1 MRKVLLTS
9 LLFAGGMVTSAFA
22 QTKVTVLQDL
32 TSQLTNADFSADA
45 AVTTTIRTYDYDMTD
60 SGAGSGVDGAVELFG
75 QQAVTGWTAE
85 KLTDNTKVSASS
97 SDARTDG
104 LNARAAGIF
113 AYEDDSEEEYQTIG
127 LGGSYYAPDI
137 SAEQGITGQALGI
150 VAVWGADIKYSQDV
164 TLPAGG
170 YMILVK
176 HYNGAGS
183 AEMNPNYNGF
193 VAADGTSYLSS
204 KTTYTPSVWET
215 DTIFVRLKAETSGVI
230 QLGYKSGNY
239 GSGSAPHL
247 FIDNVKL
254 YSIDPAPLDKAEID
268 AKKVEL
274 LEVIEKGQDLGADT
288 KAAQA
293 VYDNPNATLED
304 VIKAI
309 EDQKALNEAKQV
321 DLSEFFITNPHFTLD
336 TPLPEDEGICTYDYD
351 MVDPNGSNGR
361 KVSYYGMLPVTG
373 WESSN
378 PETNA
383 RACGVFAI
391 GSNSFLGGNAF
402 LPPTEMSDGSKEG
415 NVLGFVSVWSALSQ
429 YTQQVTIPAG
439 KYTLEIS
446 YYNAGGTTAVKKNL
460 MGFITDDNVEYLGE
474 SLTFPVGKWVKDV
487 ITFNLE
493 EATSGKFSLGYEA
506 ANAGSGGMPHFF
518 IDGIALRYVG
528 EINFDPSLFALQ
540 AAVNVAQ
547 NVVDEPFNA
556 DLKKAL
562 QDAIDAGDA
571 LLKSQSED
579 AEKNNEATK
588 AITDL
593 MADVN
598 ASIKAYKNLQEF
610 QDGALAEALEKYE
623 GYIPALFS
631 ELETLNDAVTDALN
645 DYNLTTAEVE
655 ELIASLA
662 VKEKA
667 GIKTAW
673 NEALASG
680 QPLAR
685 DLDIT
690 ILFDELGYTYST
702 SEKKGSDVPDKQW
715 SYGDASNFKT
725 QYGTAEVWNQSPFT
739 VSQTL
744 TDMPKGKYT
753 VTTRAFYRTAGNDDN
768 YNNYSPESKPL
779 AFVFAGQGKT
789 GITNVAEL
797 ATTNAETYAGKAL
810 ITDTEVYV
818 PNNQQTAYAIFTN
831 SDYDE
836 LVAVSASTAVV
847 TDGGE
852 LTFGVTSD
860 QMSDNSWVVWYSF
873 ELSYN
878 AFENSDLDT
887 EISGLIEEATELTT
901 TSTVVLKSLD
911 NLEGAITS
919 GENALDKDNQQVKI
933 DAIIALKAAIAYAS
947 ESETLVAKLDAV
959 VKEFQDLYI
968 DNEIVSSDATFTNLL
983 GAIDDASQSGYESN
997 EQVKEFTDQLPI
1009 AWTNY
1014 VLGQDAIAT
1023 ATEESP
1029 VDLTLA
1035 ILNADF
1041 SYENSSYWTF
1051 AAKDTETTIGQNNG
1065 YNGSEYQ
1072 NTETGVVVSKF
1083 IESWRPN
1090 GEVLKDG
1097 DIKQEIRVALP
1108 AGYYRLEA
1116 DAFATNQ
1123 KEIPEEGIQGAYLMA
1138 KAGNDVYKTNVGI
1151 DVTSGVPQHFT
1162 VDFYSNGTSLTSVGL
1177 RLESTN
1183 ASWIVVDNFKLSAIG
1198 QTAPDAIEDVNTDAS
1213 LTNNGVVRIYNLA
1226 GQRLNRLQPGINI
1239 INGKKVIIK

>member
-1 MRKVLLTS
+1 MKKLLLTF
-9 LLFAGGMVTSAFA
+9 LIAGGMVTSAYA
-22 QTKVTVLQDL
+22 QTEYSVLQDL
-32 TSQLTNADFSADA
+32 TSKITNADFNADA
-45 AVTTTIRTYDYDMTD
+45 AVTETICTYDYNMTD
-60 SGAGSGVDGAVELFG
+60 DGAGSEVEGAVGLFG
-75 QQAVTGWTAE
+75 QQAVTGWTASN
-85 KLTDNTKVSASS
+85 LSDNIKVMQSS
-97 SDARTDG
+97 SDPARTDG
-104 LNARAAGIF
+104 TNARAAGIF
-113 AYEDDSEEEYQTIG
+113 AYVDDSNEDQGPG
-127 LGGSYYAPDI
+127 LGGAYDPPYLEEGVS
-137 SAEQGITGQALGI
+137 GKCLGL
-150 VAVWGADIKYSQDV
+150 VAVWGADVKYSQEV

-170 YMILVK
+170 YMLLIRR
-176 HYNGAGS
+176 HNTAGGG
-183 AEMNPNYNGF
+183 ETLPNYNGF
-193 VAADGTSYLSS
+193 VANDGTAYLSDV
-204 KTTYTPSVWET
+204 TTFTSGVWET
-215 DTIFVRLKAETSGVI
+215 DTVLFRLKAETSGVI

-556 DLKKAL
+556 DLKESL

-579 AEKNNEATK
+579 TEKNNEATK

-593 MADVN
+593 MSDVN
-598 ASIKAYKNLQEF
+598 ASIKAYKNLKEF
-610 QDGALAEALEKYE
+610 QDGPLAKALVKYE
-623 GYIPALFS
+623 NYIPALFS
-631 ELETLNDAVTDALN
+631 ELEILNDAVTDALN
-645 DYNLTTAEVE
+645 ECNLTTAEVE

-673 NEALASG
+673 DEAIASG
-680 QPLAR
+680 QPLAK

-753 VTTRAFYRTAGNDDN
+753 VTTRAFYRSAANDDN
-768 YNNYSPESKPL
+768 YNNYNPEAKSL
-779 AFVFAGQGKT
+779 AFVFAGKDKT

-797 ATTNAETYAGKAL
+797 ATTNADAYAGKAQ

-818 PNNQQTAYAIFTN
+818 PNNQQTAYSIFTN

-887 EISGLIEEATELTT
+887 EIEGLIVEATELTT

-911 NLEGAITS
+911 KLESSIGM
-919 GENALDKDNQQVKI
+919 GETALDSEKQQTKI
-933 DAIIALKAAIAYAS
+933 DAIVALKAAIKYAS
-947 ESETLVAKLDAV
+947 ESEVLVAKLDAAV
-959 VKEFQDLYI
+959 IEFSDMQL
-968 DNEIVSSDATFTNLL
+968 NSSIVSADATFTALL
-983 GAIDDASQSGYESN
+983 DNINDASQSGYDSN
-997 EQVKEFTDQLPI
+997 EQVQEFIDQLPV
-1009 AWTNY
+1009 AWAAY
-1014 VLGQDAIAT
+1014 VLGQKAIASAT
-1023 ATEESP
+1023 AEAP
-1029 VDLTLA
+1029 VNLTPA

-1041 SYENSSYWTF
+1041 SYENANYWTF
-1051 AAKDTETTIGQNNG
+1051 VPKDEETPIGQNNG
-1065 YNGSEYQ
+1065 YNSSEYQ
-1072 NTETGVVVSKF
+1072 NSEAGVTISKF

-1090 GEVLKDG
+1090 GTVLNDG
-1097 DIKQEIRVALP
+1097 DIIQKIGVALP
-1108 AGYYRLEA
+1108 EGYYKLEA

-1123 KEIPEEGIQGAYLMA
+1123 TAIPEGGIQGAYLVA
-1138 KAGNDVYKTNVGI
+1138 ITGSQVKSTNVGI
-1151 DVTSGVPQHFT
+1151 DVTSGVPEHFT
-1162 VDFYSNGTSLTSVGL
+1162 VVFYSDGTSLTSVGV
-1177 RLESTN
+1177 RLENTN
-1183 ASWIVVDNFKLSAIG
+1183 ASWIVVDNFTLTAIG
-1198 QTAPDAIEDVNTDAS
+1198 KNPDAIEDVNTDAT
-1213 LTNNGVVRIYNLA
+1213 LTNNGAVRIYNLA
-1226 GQRLNRLQPGINI
+1226 GQRLSRMQSGINI